1 MALPR
6 PPSYGTNVPTSTSG
20 DPVPQ
25 EENTPVPQYF
35 PSPISFPPSNQA
47 ERNQNTSVPLTALS
61 INNMDT
67 SHHQIL
73 YAQGLEIRKKVVG
86 EDYVANALEKGGSDF
101 LRPLQQFATVCS
113 LFNIYISSVLPAFFS
128 HLENLVLTR

>member
-6 PPSYGTNVPTSTSG
+6 PPSYGTNVPTSAPGNPVSQEESK
-20 DPVPQ
+20 PVPQ
-25 EENTPVPQYF
+25 CF

-47 ERNQNTSVPLTALS
+47 ERNENTTVPLS

-101 LRPLQQFATVCS
+101 LRPLQQFATVCFYS
-113 LFNIYISSVLPAFFS
+113 YLPS
-128 HLENLVLTR
+128 HPDFDIWFWNYFEEN